1 MNKNESVA
9 FMLAIIEIILIGL
22 MFTTENEWVVGFGL
36 VAANFLGLTL
46 FLGVKTIGVAF
57 LLVSLI
63 AAGYYVIKN
72 AHKWWK

>member
-36 VAANFLGLTL
+36 VAANFLGLRASLWGLVERTYK
-46 FLGVKTIGVAF
+46 VREVADN
-57 LLVSLI
+57 VQRKEI
-63 AAGYYVIKN
+63 
-72 AHKWWK
+72 H